1 MHLVSATMVLGA
13 LTRWLRA
20 ARFPDHVRPSW
31 GIEGQGGERKPGTV
45 NLFCQKYWIS
55 GLYFSQPPSSA
66 VPAELL
72 KIEVRFSATSDL
84 PSFVFNSTVTF
95 HKNSWSSRLWFS
107 LPWSSAVP
115 AEQLKFEVPI
125 LPTPNFSRFEVWLA
139 SCSDRTTE
147 NGDSGIPGMTS
158 FFFQHCSSRTAEVE
172 VPIWA
177 TRNGSRSEI
186 WMKSAVRTEQGKFLV
201 RAFLGWDLFFNTL
214 FQWNNVSWSHRFV
227 SKEPILLIP

>member
-84 PSFVFNSTVTF
+84 PSFVFNSTVMF
-95 HKNSWSSRLWFS
+95 HKNSWSSRFPFS
-107 LPWSSAVP
+107 QPPISVDLRFDWPAVPTEQRKMVIRAFLGWHLFFFSTVP
-115 AEQLKFEVPI
+115 AEQLK
-125 LPTPNFSRFEVWLA
+125 SRFLFEQPAMALDLKFEWNQPFGQNRGNFWFEHSWDEIYFL
-139 SCSDRTTE
+139 THYF
-147 NGDSGIPGMTS
+147 NGTML
-158 FFFQHCSSRTAEVE
+158 VE
-172 VPIWA
+172 AI
-177 TRNGSRSEI
+177 G
-186 WMKSAVRTEQGKFLV
+186 
-201 RAFLGWDLFFNTL
+201 LFPKN
-214 FQWNNVSWSHRFV
+214 QYY
-227 SKEPILLIP
+227 

>member
-84 PSFVFNSTVTF
+84 PSFVFNSTVMF

-158 FFFQHCSSRTAEVE
+158 FFFSTVPAEQLKSRFLFEQPAMALDLKFEWNQPFGQNRGNFWFEHSWDEIYFLTHYFNGTMLVE
-172 VPIWA
+172 AI
-177 TRNGSRSEI
+177 G
-186 WMKSAVRTEQGKFLV
+186 
-201 RAFLGWDLFFNTL
+201 LFPKN
-214 FQWNNVSWSHRFV
+214 QYY
-227 SKEPILLIP
+227 